1 MHLFYEP
8 CLLLNSTRRGCSPQL
23 TRDDKVTWGRWP
35 GTGRELS
42 LRSRPCTQG
51 PRSLFCMQHL
61 LRGCLLLCE
70 FLCWHIFSLL
80 LGTNLEELLGHMVS
94 LCLSFLRNVPD
105 CSSVTWAWCL
115 LSWVC
120 VGGGVRASSHPQ
132 NISRSMAVHAACC
145 EFSDFV
151 SQLLCRC
158 LRRPAACSSLAG
170 TSLSLCVGSCRFL
183 SVVWG
188 RDVLRHWPVWLYP
201 EIEEA
206 AERVW
211 ALLLRLENNFH
222 IGSVLKWIP
231 HWQKYNS
238 WGFSR
243 VASSTLPMWMFL
255 SHKFMMF
262 FHKGLE
268 RWKEPH

>member
-105 CSSVTWAWCL
+105 CFPVWPEHDACFPGCVWGEVSGPVPIPRTFLGLWLCTQLAVSSQT
-115 LSWVC
+115 SSHSSC
-120 VGGGVRASSHPQ
+120 VGAWEG
-132 NISRSMAVHAACC
+132 
-145 EFSDFV
+145 
-151 SQLLCRC
+151 
-158 LRRPAACSSLAG
+158 
-170 TSLSLCVGSCRFL
+170 
-183 SVVWG
+183 
-188 RDVLRHWPVWLYP
+188 
-201 EIEEA
+201 
-206 AERVW
+206 
-211 ALLLRLENNFH
+211 LLL
-222 IGSVLKWIP
+222 VP
-231 HWQKYNS
+231 H
-238 WGFSR
+238 
-243 VASSTLPMWMFL
+243 
-255 SHKFMMF
+255 
-262 FHKGLE
+262 
-268 RWKEPH
+268 